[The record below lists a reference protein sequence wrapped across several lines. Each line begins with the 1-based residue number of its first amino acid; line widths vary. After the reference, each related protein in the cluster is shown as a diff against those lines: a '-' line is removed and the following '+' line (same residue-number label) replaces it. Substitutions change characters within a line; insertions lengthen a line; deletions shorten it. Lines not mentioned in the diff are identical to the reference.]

1 MEDDMMCDIPLNATY
16 RVIDG
21 EPVMVAADWV
31 DMSAYDI
38 ARFLI
43 KQFGITAIY
52 GGGDSE

>member
-1 MEDDMMCDIPLNATY
+1 MEEDMMCDIPLNATY

-52 GGGDSE
+52 GGGGSE